1 MGFGTGAKVT
11 LVMTDALFSY
21 RIELELGESGILIYI
36 WYHNTC

>member
-21 RIELELGESGILIYI
+21 RIELELGESATHLYLV
-36 WYHNTC
+36 